1 MLKKI
6 LLLTLVL
13 LIALCGLVSCNNDTD
28 TDKSSDTQTDTE
40 ITNDNA
46 LTGEQVFNLYNSF
59 AFSKENHSGFRYNI
73 KKSVGNIL
81 TNEQDVTLVLKN
93 GGNSGTRTEILK
105 SLNPDID
112 GDTYITKSAI
122 FEFNGN
128 IVKKDYVETTEYTVS
143 DITSVELLKIS
154 SSYSELSNVEY
165 ENGVLSFKAP
175 AGSLEDTVANLDGI
189 ESIDFDITVD
199 NYGSL
204 KTVVVSYQR
213 GNTSIV
219 IEFSVM

>member
-1 MLKKI
+1 MLKRI
-6 LLLTLVL
+6 ILLTLVV

-28 TDKSSDTQTDTE
+28 TDSGIQTDTE
-40 ITNDNA
+40 STNNNV

-81 TNEQDVTLVLKN
+81 TNEQDITLTLKN

-199 NYGSL
+199 NSGSL

-213 GNTSIV
+213 GKTSIV